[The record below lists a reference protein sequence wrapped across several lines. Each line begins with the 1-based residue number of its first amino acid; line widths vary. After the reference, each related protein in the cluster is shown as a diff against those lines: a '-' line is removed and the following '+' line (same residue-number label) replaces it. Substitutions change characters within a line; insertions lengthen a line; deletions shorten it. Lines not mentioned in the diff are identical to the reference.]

1 MEPVMIG
8 RHIAATV
15 LLLTLASSLD
25 AQTKIQTS
33 PSADS
38 NPVRFIN
45 PPGLVNSPAYTHVAE
60 ITGGRLILVSGQV
73 ALDKGGHVVGKGDMR
88 AQTTR
93 VFENLKTAL
102 DSVGATF
109 NDVVKL
115 NSFLVNMPDTLAAY
129 REVRAKYLV
138 GNKHQPTS
146 TTVGVAALVNPDL
159 LLEMEA
165 EVVLPERKK

>member
-1 MEPVMIG
+1 
-8 RHIAATV
+8 
-15 LLLTLASSLD
+15 
-25 AQTKIQTS
+25 
-33 PSADS
+33 
-38 NPVRFIN
+38 
-45 PPGLVNSPAYTHVAE
+45 
-60 ITGGRLILVSGQV
+60 LILVSGQV
-73 ALDKGGHVVGKGDMR
+73 ALDKDGHVVGKGDMR